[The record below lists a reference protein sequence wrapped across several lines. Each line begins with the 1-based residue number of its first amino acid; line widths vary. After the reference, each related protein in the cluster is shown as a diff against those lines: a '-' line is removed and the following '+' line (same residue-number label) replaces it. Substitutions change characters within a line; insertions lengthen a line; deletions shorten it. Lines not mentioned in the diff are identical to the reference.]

1 MKKINA
7 EENFK
12 KFTDWYNHV
21 PTPEELE
28 QRHIAEEAMLERLN
42 GEFISYEETEE
53 DEKRES
59 LRHLYDTDMLTRN
72 LARNGREVL
81 CYIDPDNG
89 RCVSIYIDTLE
100 ELTEEEIEEQ
110 LA

>member
-12 KFTDWYNHV
+12 KFMDWYNHV

-28 QRHIAEEAMLERLN
+28 QRHIAEEALLERLN
-42 GEFISYEETEE
+42 CEFIYYETE

-59 LRHLYDTDMLTRN
+59 LQHLYDTDMLTRN

-81 CYIDPDNG
+81 RYIDPDNG
-89 RCVSIYIDTLE
+89 KCVSIYIDTLE

-110 LA
+110 LV